1 MIWIKLLIP
10 ILLMIGLLKFKL
22 KLEMVLPIGAITLG
36 LLFGESFF
44 NIFKSWFLLFTTKQF
59 FNLFFIILTVILL
72 GNFMEK
78 AGLLKRMAGIFLTIF
93 KDNRISASASASFIG
108 FLPMPGGALLSAPF
122 TQKLL
127 PKNTKENQH
136 LINYWF
142 RHIWEFFFPL
152 YTAIVWILTV
162 MNADIRKIFL
172 WMFPLT
178 IFMGLSGFL
187 LIFKEKKDEINFTKE
202 SIFRLFE
209 VSWPILTA
217 VFLSVVFKL
226 PLLLSVFISLLAFLL
241 LKKELIKTLP
251 KTIIEIKPIK
261 LIFLVSAI
269 LFFGTIVKDAK
280 IATQLF
286 QNLKN
291 TPPEILLTT
300 IPFFV
305 GLLTGISIG
314 FVSISFPILMP
325 LLVQNNII
333 NYPHLLLA
341 YSFGFLGVMLSP
353 SHLCFVITADYFK
366 TTLLKLYPQL
376 LKVAIL
382 NITLA
387 TIYYIFLTKFF
398 GG

>member
-1 MIWIKLLIP
+1 MV
-10 ILLMIGLLKFKL
+10 ILLKLKL
-22 KLEMVLPIGAITLG
+22 KLEIVLPIGATTLG
-36 LLFGESFF
+36 LLFGESI
-44 NIFKSWFLLFTTKQF
+44 IFIIKSWFFIFTTKQF

-78 AGLLKRMAGIFLTIF
+78 TGLLKRMASIFLTIF
-93 KDNRISASASASFIG
+93 KDNRIAALASASFIG

-122 TQKLL
+122 IEKLL
-127 PKNTKENQH
+127 PNNTKENQH

-142 RHIWEFFFPL
+142 RHIWEYFFPL

-162 MNADIRKIFL
+162 MNADIRKIFI

-178 IFMGLSGFL
+178 IFMTISGLFF
-187 LIFKEKKDEINFTKE
+187 IFKEKKSEINFTKE
-202 SIFRLFE
+202 SIFRLLE

-217 VFLSVVFKL
+217 VFLSVLLKL
-226 PLLLSVFISLLAFLL
+226 PLLLSVFISLILFLSFN
-241 LKKELIKTLP
+241 KNLIKILP

-280 IATQLF
+280 IAVQLF

-291 TPPEILLTT
+291 TPAEILLIT

-325 LLVQNNII
+325 FLIQNNII

-353 SHLCFVITADYFK
+353 SHLCFVITANYFK

-376 LKVAIL
+376 LKVAIT
-382 NITLA
+382 NIVLA
-387 TIYYIFLTKFF
+387 TIYYIFLTKIF
-398 GG
+398 

>member
-1 MIWIKLLIP
+1 MIWIKLIIP
-10 ILLMIGLLKFKL
+10 ILLMVILLKLKL
-22 KLEMVLPIGAITLG
+22 KLEIVLPIGATTLG
-36 LLFGESFF
+36 LLFGESI
-44 NIFKSWFLLFTTKQF
+44 IFIIKSWFFIFTTKQF

-78 AGLLKRMAGIFLTIF
+78 TGLLKRMASIFLTIF
-93 KDNRISASASASFIG
+93 KDNRIAALASASFIG

-122 TQKLL
+122 IEKLL
-127 PKNTKENQH
+127 PNNTKENQH

-142 RHIWEFFFPL
+142 RHIWEYFFPL

-162 MNADIRKIFL
+162 MNADIRKIFI

-178 IFMGLSGFL
+178 IFMTISGLFF
-187 LIFKEKKDEINFTKE
+187 IFKEKKSEINFTKE
-202 SIFRLFE
+202 SIFRLLE

-217 VFLSVVFKL
+217 VFLSVLLKL
-226 PLLLSVFISLLAFLL
+226 PLLLSVFISLILFLSFN
-241 LKKELIKTLP
+241 KNLIKILP

-280 IATQLF
+280 IAVQLF

-291 TPPEILLTT
+291 TPAEILLIT

-325 LLVQNNII
+325 FLIQNNII

-353 SHLCFVITADYFK
+353 SHLCFVITANYFK

-376 LKVAIL
+376 LKVAIT
-382 NITLA
+382 NIVLA
-387 TIYYIFLTKFF
+387 TIYYIFLTKIF
-398 GG
+398 